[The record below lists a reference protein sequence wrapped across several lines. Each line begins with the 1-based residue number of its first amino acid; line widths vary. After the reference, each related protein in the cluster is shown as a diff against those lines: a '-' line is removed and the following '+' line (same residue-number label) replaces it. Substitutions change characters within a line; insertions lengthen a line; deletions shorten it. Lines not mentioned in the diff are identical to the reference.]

1 MTDPKLPRARSLLLL
16 HAAVLCLISAAPG
29 QAPSSYT
36 PTVTFDVASVRP
48 SPDANSFMVGGHFS
62 ADSTTLNITNFE
74 IRNLLAMSYGI
85 RWDQAVGLPNWGPR
99 VMFNVEAKADPSTAP
114 LLAKLTPQQREL
126 EQQHMLQALLADRF
140 KLKAHWETRET
151 LVYNLVAAKQG
162 PKMNSDGST
171 PPTPEELKNFGT
183 HPIPHLYQ
191 RGDGRSGYD
200 FVAHGCTTAEIAEM
214 LSGQFGHPVLDK
226 TGLTAKYDFVLR
238 YHGTRLA
245 DRPADDLDPIPPLD
259 QAIEDQLGLKLVTA
273 KGSDQFLVIDHIEK
287 PSEN

>member
-1 MTDPKLPRARSLLLL
+1 MVS
-16 HAAVLCLISAAPG
+16 G
-29 QAPSSYT
+29 Q
-36 PTVTFDVASVRP
+36 F
-48 SPDANSFMVGGHFS
+48 SPD
-62 ADSTTLNITNFE
+62 STALNITNFD
-74 IRNLLAMSYGI
+74 IRNLLSMSYGI

-114 LLAKLTPQQREL
+114 LLAKLTPQQRKL

-140 KLKAHWETRET
+140 KLKAHWESRET

-162 PKMNSDGST
+162 PRMSPVGST
-171 PPTPEELKNFGT
+171 PPTPEELKNFGAY
-183 HPIPHLYQ
+183 PIPPLYQ
-191 RGDGRSGYD
+191 RNDGSGYD
-200 FVAHGCTTAEIAEM
+200 FVAHGCTAAQIAQM
-214 LSGQFGHPVLDK
+214 LSGQFGHPVFDK

-238 YHGTRLA
+238 YPGTRLA

-259 QAIEDQLGLKLVTA
+259 QAIQDQLGLKLVTV